1 MVSQII
7 FKAFLQKALI
17 LESGLN
23 TTGITFD
30 TPLSLLFLLP
40 PLEGRSDRLTQL
52 LSRLVLLWFPGAEFM
67 QNQEMLHEEVKPL
80 PCPVSTVSSGRA
92 WPSRD
97 GVGPFCSVFSDSHL
111 RRPAHPFLSRKLLF
125 FICGVALEIFIIL
138 RIGKDWIVVTGLDSQ
153 VHQVA
158 FCPLIYYKD

>member
-40 PLEGRSDRLTQL
+40 PLEGRSDSLTQL
-52 LSRLVLLWFPGAEFM
+52 LCVPIGTSAKTSP
-67 QNQEMLHEEVKPL
+67 Q
-80 PCPVSTVSSGRA
+80 
-92 WPSRD
+92 
-97 GVGPFCSVFSDSHL
+97 VGL
-111 RRPAHPFLSRKLLF
+111 A
-125 FICGVALEIFIIL
+125 
-138 RIGKDWIVVTGLDSQ
+138 VVPRG
-153 VHQVA
+153 
-158 FCPLIYYKD
+158 